1 MANDKQASRYH
12 NLKIRK
18 IDTEPIESLSSLN
31 PNFPNLY
38 ESQKQKVLLPEI
50 LKSTQKI
57 TGFQNHSKFLENIT
71 TSFEKTQREECDTP
85 CFNKRRLPDQFS
97 KDGTLES

>member
-38 ESQKQKVLLPEI
+38 ESQKHKVLLPEI

-57 TGFQNHSKFLENIT
+57 TGFQNHSKFLKNLT